1 MLSCCLKCIKNTEN
15 VGLKVL
21 QAKNGM
27 TMLSSKCAICG
38 SKKLG
43 FMKQQE
49 AKGILASLVLKTPL
63 SKIPFLVTFCFGFIE
78 FNSFNVINVLIVV
91 LSIKMNKVV
100 N

>member
-27 TMLSSKCAICG
+27 LSSKCAICG

-49 AKGILASLVLKTPL
+49 AKGILTSLVLKIPL

>member
-27 TMLSSKCAICG
+27 LSSKCAICG

-49 AKGILASLVLKTPL
+49 AKGILTSLVLKTPL

-78 FNSFNVINVLIVV
+78 FNIFNVINVLMVV